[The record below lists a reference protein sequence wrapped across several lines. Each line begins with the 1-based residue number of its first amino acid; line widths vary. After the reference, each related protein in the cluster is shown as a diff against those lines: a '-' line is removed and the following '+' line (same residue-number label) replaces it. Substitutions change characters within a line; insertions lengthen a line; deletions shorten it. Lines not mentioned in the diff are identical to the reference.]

1 MRIPLVLIQL
11 IPIVVLLLPLIEA
24 VGLTVFWRRSL
35 SSPWLYGIVGTLV
48 AYAVAVGAVFVAEQ
62 YKPSRGTVI
71 TSSSPVWRDDARSQN
86 QAQAP
91 KPAPVDN
98 GPTFELLTP
107 SWFALLAAVVVLC
120 GLALWGLKFAFRT
133 STP

>member
-1 MRIPLVLIQL
+1 MRIPIVLIQL

-35 SSPWLYGIVGTLV
+35 SSPWLYGVVGTLV
-48 AYAVAVGAVFVAEQ
+48 AYAVAVGAVFVVEQ
-62 YKPSRGTVI
+62 YKPSRSTVI
-71 TSSSPVWRDDARSQN
+71 TSSSPVWRDDASSQISKSG
-86 QAQAP
+86 P
-91 KPAPVDN
+91 LHS

-107 SWFALLAAVVVLC
+107 SWFALLAAVVGLC